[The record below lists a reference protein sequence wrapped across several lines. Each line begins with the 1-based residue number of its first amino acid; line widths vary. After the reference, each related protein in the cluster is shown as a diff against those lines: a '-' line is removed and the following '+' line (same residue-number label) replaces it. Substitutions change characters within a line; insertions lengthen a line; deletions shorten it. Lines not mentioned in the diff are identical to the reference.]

1 MNSLG
6 NTKAMTTGYVYAPPA
21 DGKPFRLNMG
31 LRSLEAS
38 DWLEGGGD
46 LSAQIPERIELS
58 KSARDVVYQVLPG
71 YETATSELVERISG
85 NLKQFH
91 SQEY

>member
-1 MNSLG
+1 VICKCFQDRPSQYAAHLFLEVIVGMNSLG

-38 DWLEGGGD
+38 EWLEGGDD
-46 LSAQIPERIELS
+46 LVAQIPERIELDT
-58 KSARDVVYQVLPG
+58 KRL
-71 YETATSELVERISG
+71 
-85 NLKQFH
+85 
-91 SQEY
+91 SQN